1 MTMNNLQKPI
11 YVLFLV
17 LLFFTSCNG
26 QVKTQSPKDSLNKQ
40 KSLSDIHTKI
50 FKTQPSTIYD
60 NINCGL
66 QDKAGNLWFGVAGAN
81 IARQPQGQGVYRYD
95 GKAFVNFNVKNG
107 LGSNCV
113 RAMLEDKKGNIWFAT
128 NKGICYYD
136 GKSIQ
141 QISKTLNPTFLST
154 YPPSVNKPSLNDVYS
169 IMQDKKGVIWFGTSD
184 GVVYFDGNNFINFL
198 DNHTIL
204 NESSLTLKSVQ
215 CMFEDKKGNIWFGSG
230 PMAFEGL
237 CLYDGKSLTK
247 FVPKNQ
253 KWIRNITEDKN
264 GKLLFVT
271 RGAGAITYD
280 GTNFYSIPQPKELS
294 NNLFL
299 GLFIDSKGNSWYSSD
314 YVNDNDITTGALWN
328 FDGTSFTEFTKENGL
343 SNTAVIYIFEDRDG
357 NIWLGT
363 RNTGLYKYD
372 GKKFTNYSE

>member
-1 MTMNNLQKPI
+1 MNNLQKPI
-11 YVLFLV
+11 CFLV
-17 LLFFTSCNG
+17 LALFFTSCSG
-26 QVKTQSPKDSLNKQ
+26 QVKTQSPEDSLNEQ
-40 KSLSDIHTKI
+40 NSLPDIHTKI
-50 FKTQPSTIYD
+50 FKTQASTIYD

-66 QDKAGNLWFGVAGAN
+66 QDKAGNIWFGVAGGN
-81 IARQPQGQGVYRYD
+81 INREPQGQGVYRYD
-95 GKAFVNFNVKNG
+95 GKAFINFNVKDG

-141 QISKTLNPTFLST
+141 QISKSSNVNYQLS
-154 YPPSVNKPSLNDVYS
+154 YPGSVNPPIINDVYS
-169 IMQDKKGVIWFGTSD
+169 IMQDKKGILWFGTVD
-184 GVVYFDGNNFINFL
+184 GVVCYDGKNFTNFL

-204 NESSLTLKSVQ
+204 NDSSLTLKSVQ
-215 CMFEDKKGNIWFGSG
+215 CMTEDKKGNIWFGSG

-237 CLYDGKSLTK
+237 CLYDGKSLKK

-253 KWIRNITEDKN
+253 KWIRKITEDKN
-264 GKLLFVT
+264 GKLLFAT

-280 GTNFYSIPQPKELS
+280 GTNFYSMPQPKELS

-314 YVNDNDITTGALWN
+314 YVNDNDITTGGLWK
-328 FDGTSFTEFTKENGL
+328 FDGTSYTEFTKENGL
-343 SNTAVIYIFEDRDG
+343 SNTAVMYIFEDRDG

>member
-1 MTMNNLQKPI
+1 MTNLQKPI
-11 YVLFLV
+11 YVPILALV
-17 LLFFTSCNG
+17 FFTSCNG
-26 QVKTQSPKDSLNKQ
+26 QVITESPKKSLNEQ
-40 KSLSDIHTKI
+40 KSLSNIHTKI
-50 FKTQPSTIYD
+50 FKTQPSTPYD

-66 QDKAGNLWFGVAGAN
+66 QDKAGNLWFGIAGGN
-81 IARQPQGQGVYRYD
+81 VNGQPQGQGVYRFD
-95 GKAFVNFNVKNG
+95 GKTFINFNVKNG

-136 GKSIQ
+136 GKTIQ
-141 QISKTLNPTFLST
+141 QILQSSNPTFQFTFS
-154 YPPSVNKPSLNDVYS
+154 KSLNQPLISDAYS
-169 IMQDKKGVIWFGTSD
+169 IMQDKKGILWFGTSD
-184 GVVYFDGNNFINFL
+184 GVVCYDGNKFTNFL
-198 DNHTIL
+198 DNHTII
-204 NESSLTLKSVQ
+204 NDSSLTLKNVQ
-215 CMFEDKKGNIWFGSG
+215 CMKEDKNGHIWFGSG

-237 CLYDGKSLTK
+237 CLYDGKSLK
-247 FVPKNQ
+247 NFKPKNQ
-253 KWIRNITEDKN
+253 KWIRKITEDKN
-264 GKLLFVT
+264 GNLLFAT

-294 NNLFL
+294 NNLLL

-314 YVNDNDITTGALWN
+314 YVNDNDITTGSLWK
-328 FDGTSFTEFTKENGL
+328 FDGTSFTEFTKQNGL
-343 SNTAVIYIFEDRDG
+343 SNTAVINIFEDREG